1 MMSRLEFLG
10 VVGECHYDLFN
21 QHCIL
26 AKGLQFF
33 TTELKF
39 LYWNGYPL
47 KSLPR
52 KFVTKAYGRVKVNL
66 IVSDGYEECMKDNV
80 TMYIDIGPLTTEL
93 DCVCVCDI
101 RLEMF

>member
-47 KSLPR
+47 KSLPE
-52 KFVTKAYGRVKVNL
+52 NL
-66 IVSDGYEECMKDNV
+66 SQKRMEELK
-80 TMYIDIGPLTTEL
+80 LTSL
-93 DCVCVCDI
+93 
-101 RLEMF
+101 